1 MGDLGLSA
9 SGTSIVQ
16 ASSFDARYPPK
27 CIVDGRMDTFWMTTG
42 LYPQQFVLKLP
53 GLHALDKIS
62 IQTYNVKDLLIERT
76 NSEEPEKFEP
86 IATKSF
92 QHQAGKLQT
101 ETVSPQDVTANY
113 LRFRILTGHAP
124 FVSVHRMSISGRETR
139 TPIAMDRPPSGEQGT
154 RVIRTAPRP
163 PSAAATPGPLAPP
176 SADRARS
183 VSPAA
188 LSLAPPT
195 ADFPGPDSEEEGRA
209 ASAAPSLFQG
219 LQFDFEGLPSEA
231 GAAKVPDSA
240 EEGERGGQEEG
251 QTGRQEEGQRGRQEE
266 GEEDGEEEPWQ

>member
-62 IQTYNVKDLLIERT
+62 IQTYN
-76 NSEEPEKFEP
+76 
-86 IATKSF
+86 AF

-231 GAAKVPDSA
+231 GAAKVPDPA
-240 EEGERGGQEEG
+240 EEGERGG
-251 QTGRQEEGQRGRQEE
+251 QEEGQRGRQEE
-266 GEEDGEEEPWQ
+266 GEEDGEEEPWK